1 MIKKLL
7 VCNNFGIDNPI
18 NDKKSNIKIFSGNVI
33 CLESVDI
40 VDQAIFVEYLFPMS
54 FHATKTLNN
63 NRLQMGFDGIKFVY
77 NSWDEEYELNIL
89 NYTLFK
95 DDLDLK
101 WKEQLVRSYVNF
113 DTEDF
118 NENDIDEKDIVKEI
132 INIFSDKK
140 LVILNKLV
148 NSSMEE
154 ESHFNLADAIVK
166 HIKNKLIMDK

>member
-7 VCNNFGIDNPI
+7 VCNNLGIDNPI

-33 CLESVDI
+33 CLERVDI

-77 NSWDEEYELNIL
+77 DTWNENYKLKIL

-101 WKEQLVRSYVNF
+101 WKNQLVQSQSYVKF

-118 NENDIDEKDIVKEI
+118 NEKDIVKEI

-166 HIKNKLIMDK
+166 HIKNKLII

>member
-18 NDKKSNIKIFSGNVI
+18 NDKKSNILIFSGNVI

-54 FHATKTLNN
+54 FLATKTLNN

-77 NSWDEEYELNIL
+77 DTWNENYKLKIL

-101 WKEQLVRSYVNF
+101 WKNQLVQSQSYVKF

-118 NENDIDEKDIVKEI
+118 NEKDIVKEI